1 MDFKQE
7 QFMRMQQ
14 YQFAPKMPFYMSYPM
29 QNIYMTEMDYDRDME
44 RMKELYPEEA
54 KRIQKLVEEECDQME
69 YEGSMMFDEY
79 PDRLM
84 LKVICERIYQNAMQ
98 PQIAEQELQ
107 PDQQLPYHLKPAAEQ
122 EALSELNGQQPDQAL
137 SHEQALSYD
146 QELSQDQGLSE
157 ETEMTHEQEPVRDQ
171 VLTAEQVEE
180 QNYRRGPGRPPG
192 PPPPGWGPPP
202 PPGWRPPPPPPGRPP
217 HNPGLGNLIE
227 VLLYNEMY
235 NRRCRHNRCRR
246 WW

>member
-137 SHEQALSYD
+137 SHEQ
-146 QELSQDQGLSE
+146 ELSQDQGLSE
-157 ETEMTHEQEPVRDQ
+157 ETEMTHEQEPVQDQ

-192 PPPPGWGPPP
+192 PPPPPGWGPPP

>member
-1 MDFKQE
+1 
-7 QFMRMQQ
+7 
-14 YQFAPKMPFYMSYPM
+14 MSYPM

-137 SHEQALSYD
+137 SHEQ
-146 QELSQDQGLSE
+146 ELSQDQGLSE

-192 PPPPGWGPPP
+192 PPPPPGWGPPP